1 MIKTTPQNSWLC
13 AVTGTASHEHHM
25 QTQGPSMLQA
35 LRGGAKSPIMKV
47 FLVFLAAGFA
57 LWGVGDM
64 TTGLIGGSD
73 KAIEAGDESLSPR
86 EVAVEFDRTRR
97 NYMPN
102 VSTGEALQAGLLGEV
117 AGMLAQE
124 VVFHAEANRL
134 GLTVTREM
142 QRREVA
148 AEPTFKDETGAFSQ
162 TRFLSV
168 LANAGLSEADYLQR
182 IESALRREQ
191 IVGAVADGV
200 RQPQIVARALTAYEL
215 ERRSARLVSV
225 AVDTDTVSDPD
236 GAALA
241 SWYDDVKS
249 RYDAPMLRTA
259 RVGSLTPQMFASAIE
274 VSDAEIADAYADRI
288 DEFTTPERRRVRQMV
303 FEDAASA
310 DTARDR
316 VAGGEDFEAV
326 AADMLGWTGD
336 DTNLGL
342 VTRRDLDGAVGEAVF
357 AAETGAIA
365 GPAESVFGVHLL
377 VVDEIQ
383 EGGETSL
390 ADVSD
395 TIRATLQ
402 NEAATDMI
410 YEKVN
415 QIEDRIAS
423 GATLDE
429 AMAEVSGR
437 LVTIADI
444 DRRGNDIDGN
454 PIAGEA
460 ADLAQD
466 SVVLETIWSSD
477 IDEQS
482 VIQEGAD
489 DLFFIVE
496 VTAETDPR
504 ERSLDEVRTRAIAD
518 WKRVEAI
525 KNAREAAEAR
535 IADAGAF
542 DDVETTS
549 DFRRNGIGLDHE
561 AARLIA
567 TAVFAQD
574 IGEARVVETGSE
586 AIAVRTE
593 TIVAAEE
600 DELSNSSNLVAKMI
614 DNAIRQD
621 VLAALA
627 RDLSQDHDL
636 QMRLG
641 GVQQILVGTQ

>member
-1 MIKTTPQNSWLC
+1 
-13 AVTGTASHEHHM
+13 
-25 QTQGPSMLQA
+25 MLQA

-86 EVAVEFDRTRR
+86 DVAVEFERTRR
-97 NYMPN
+97 NYLSN
-102 VSTGEALQAGLLGEV
+102 VSTGEALQTGLLGEV
-117 AGMLAQE
+117 AGMLARD
-124 VVFHAEANRL
+124 VVFRAEANEL

-148 AEPTFKDETGAFSQ
+148 EEPSFKDETGAFSQ

-168 LANAGLSEADYLQR
+168 LANAGLNEEDYLQR
-182 IESALRREQ
+182 INTALRREQ
-191 IVGAVADGV
+191 IVDAVAGGA
-200 RQPQIVARALTAYEL
+200 RQPQVVARALTSFEL

-225 AVDTDTVSDPD
+225 AVNTDAVADPD
-236 GAALA
+236 EAALA
-241 SWYDDVKS
+241 DWYDEVKS

-259 RVGSLTPQMFASAIE
+259 RVGSLTPQMFAADIE
-274 VSDAEIADAYADRI
+274 IDEADIAQAYDDRI

-303 FEDAASA
+303 FDNSA
-310 DTARDR
+310 DAQTARDR
-316 VAGGEDFEAV
+316 VAGGENFETV
-326 AADMLGWTGD
+326 AEDMLGWTGD

-342 VTRRDLDGAVGEAVF
+342 VTRNDLDGAVGEAVF

-365 GPAESVFGVHLL
+365 GPAESVFGIHVV

-395 TIRATLQ
+395 AIRTTLQ
-402 NEAATDMI
+402 TEAATDLI
-410 YEKVN
+410 YDKVN

-429 AMAEVSGR
+429 AMAEVSGN
-437 LVTIADI
+437 LVTITDI

-454 PIAGEA
+454 AVSGGA
-460 ADLAQD
+460 AELAQD
-466 SVVLETIWSSD
+466 SVVLEAIWSSD

-496 VTAETDPR
+496 VIAETDPR
-504 ERSLDEVRTRAIAD
+504 ERSLDEVRTRAITD

-525 KNAREAAEAR
+525 KAAREAAEAR

-542 DDVETTS
+542 DNVETTT

-574 IGEARVVETGSE
+574 IGEARVVETGTE

-593 TIVAAEE
+593 SIAAAAEE
-600 DELSNSSNLVAKMI
+600 ELSDSANLVANML
-614 DNAIRQD
+614 DNSLQQD
-621 VLAALA
+621 ILTTLA
-627 RDLSQDHDL
+627 RDLSQTHDL

-641 GVQQILVGTQ
+641 GVQQILVGAQ

>member
-1 MIKTTPQNSWLC
+1 
-13 AVTGTASHEHHM
+13 
-25 QTQGPSMLQA
+25 MLQA

-86 EVAVEFDRTRR
+86 EVAVEFERTRR
-97 NYMPN
+97 NYLSN
-102 VSTGEALQAGLLGEV
+102 VSTGEALQTGLLGEV
-117 AGMLAQE
+117 AGMLARD
-124 VVFHAEANRL
+124 VVFRAEANEL

-148 AEPTFKDETGAFSQ
+148 EEPSFKDETGAFSQ

-168 LANAGLSEADYLQR
+168 LANAGLNEADYLQR
-182 IESALRREQ
+182 INTALRREQ
-191 IVGAVADGV
+191 IVDAVAGGA
-200 RQPQIVARALTAYEL
+200 RQPQVVARALTSFEL
-215 ERRSARLVSV
+215 ERRSARLISV
-225 AVDTDTVSDPD
+225 AVNTDAVADPD
-236 GAALA
+236 EAALA
-241 SWYDDVKS
+241 DWYDEVKS

-259 RVGSLTPQMFASAIE
+259 RVGSLTPQMFAADIE
-274 VSDAEIADAYADRI
+274 IDEADIAQAYDDRI

-303 FEDAASA
+303 FDNSA
-310 DTARDR
+310 DAQTARDR
-316 VAGGEDFEAV
+316 VAGGENFETV
-326 AADMLGWTGD
+326 AEDMLGWTGD

-342 VTRRDLDGAVGEAVF
+342 VTRNDLDGAVGEAVF

-365 GPAESVFGVHLL
+365 GPAESVFGIHVV

-395 TIRATLQ
+395 AIRTTLQ
-402 NEAATDMI
+402 TEAATDLI
-410 YEKVN
+410 YDKVN

-429 AMAEVSGR
+429 AMAEVSGN
-437 LVTIADI
+437 LVTITDI

-454 PIAGEA
+454 AVSGDA
-460 ADLAQD
+460 AELAQD
-466 SVVLETIWSSD
+466 SVVLEAIWSSD

-496 VTAETDPR
+496 VIAETDPR
-504 ERSLDEVRTRAIAD
+504 ERSLDEVRTRAITD

-525 KNAREAAEAR
+525 KAAREAAEAR

-542 DDVETTS
+542 DNVETTT

-574 IGEARVVETGSE
+574 IGEARVVETGTE

-593 TIVAAEE
+593 SIAAAAEE
-600 DELSNSSNLVAKMI
+600 ELSDSAKLVANML
-614 DNAIRQD
+614 DNSLQQD
-621 VLAALA
+621 ILTTLA
-627 RDLSQDHDL
+627 RDLSQTHDL

-641 GVQQILVGTQ
+641 GVQQILVGAQ

>member
-1 MIKTTPQNSWLC
+1 
-13 AVTGTASHEHHM
+13 
-25 QTQGPSMLQA
+25 MLQA

-47 FLVFLAAGFA
+47 FLLFLAAGFA

-86 EVAVEFDRTRR
+86 EVAIEFDRTRR
-97 NYMPN
+97 NYLPN
-102 VSTGEALQAGLLGEV
+102 VSTGEALQTGLLSEV
-117 AGMLAQE
+117 AGMMARE

-134 GLTVTREM
+134 GLTVTRDM

-148 AEPTFKDETGAFSQ
+148 EEPTFKDETGAFSQ

-168 LANAGLSEADYLQR
+168 LANAGLSEAEYLQR
-182 IESALRREQ
+182 IDSALRGEQ
-191 IVGAVADGV
+191 IVDAVAGGARHPRV
-200 RQPQIVARALTAYEL
+200 VARALTSHEL

-225 AVDTDTVSDPD
+225 AVDVDAVSDPD
-236 GAALA
+236 EAALA
-241 SWYDDVKS
+241 SWYDEVKS

-274 VSDAEIADAYADRI
+274 IDEADIAAAYDDRI

-310 DTARDR
+310 DTARAR
-316 VAGGEDFEAV
+316 VAAGENFEAV
-326 AADMLGWTGD
+326 AEDMLGWTGD

-342 VTRRDLDGAVGEAVF
+342 VTKSDLDGAVGEAVF
-357 AAETGAIA
+357 EAAAGEIA

-395 TIRATLQ
+395 EIRATLQ
-402 NEAATDMI
+402 IEAATDLI
-410 YEKVN
+410 YDKVN

-429 AMAEVSGR
+429 AMAEVSGN
-437 LVTIADI
+437 LVTITDI

-454 PIAGEA
+454 PVAGEA
-460 ADLAQD
+460 AELAQD
-466 SVVLETIWSSD
+466 SVVLETIWSSG

-482 VIQEGAD
+482 VIQEGAE

-518 WKRVEAI
+518 WKLVEAI
-525 KNAREAAEAR
+525 KTARESAEAR
-535 IADAGAF
+535 IAEASTF
-542 DDVETTS
+542 DDVETS
-549 DFRRNGIGLDHE
+549 ASFRRNGIGLDHE

-574 IGEARVVETGSE
+574 IGEARVVETGTE

-593 TIVAAEE
+593 TITPAEE
-600 DELSNSSNLVAKMI
+600 DELAESANLVANVI
-614 DNAIRQD
+614 DSSLQQD
-621 VLAALA
+621 VLATLV
-627 RDLSQDHDL
+627 RDLSQMHDL
-636 QMRLG
+636 QIRLG
-641 GVQQILVGTQ
+641 GVQQILVGTQQ

>member
-1 MIKTTPQNSWLC
+1 
-13 AVTGTASHEHHM
+13 
-25 QTQGPSMLQA
+25 MLQA

-259 RVGSLTPQMFASAIE
+259 RIGSLTPQMFASAIE

-402 NEAATDMI
+402 SEAATDMI

-518 WKRVEAI
+518 WKRVEAT

-600 DELSNSSNLVAKMI
+600 DELSNSSNLVANMI

>member
-1 MIKTTPQNSWLC
+1 
-13 AVTGTASHEHHM
+13 
-25 QTQGPSMLQA
+25 MLQA

-274 VSDAEIADAYADRI
+274 VSDVEIADAYADRI

-402 NEAATDMI
+402 SEAATDMI

-600 DELSNSSNLVAKMI
+600 DELSNSSNLVANMI

>member
-1 MIKTTPQNSWLC
+1 
-13 AVTGTASHEHHM
+13 
-25 QTQGPSMLQA
+25 MLQA

-600 DELSNSSNLVAKMI
+600 DELSNSSNLVANMI

>member
-1 MIKTTPQNSWLC
+1 
-13 AVTGTASHEHHM
+13 
-25 QTQGPSMLQA
+25 MLQA

-259 RVGSLTPQMFASAIE
+259 RIGSLTPQMFASAIE

-357 AAETGAIA
+357 AAETGTIA
-365 GPAESVFGVHLL
+365 GPAESGFGVHLL

-402 NEAATDMI
+402 SEAATDMI

-600 DELSNSSNLVAKMI
+600 DELSNSSNLVANMI

>member
-1 MIKTTPQNSWLC
+1 
-13 AVTGTASHEHHM
+13 
-25 QTQGPSMLQA
+25 MLQA

-86 EVAVEFDRTRR
+86 DVAVEFERTRR
-97 NYMPN
+97 NYLSN
-102 VSTGEALQAGLLGEV
+102 VSTGEALQTGLLGEV
-117 AGMLAQE
+117 AGMLARD
-124 VVFHAEANRL
+124 VVFRAEANEL

-148 AEPTFKDETGAFSQ
+148 EEPSFKDETGAFSQ

-168 LANAGLSEADYLQR
+168 LANAGLNEADYLQR
-182 IESALRREQ
+182 INTALRREQ
-191 IVGAVADGV
+191 IVDAVAGGA
-200 RQPQIVARALTAYEL
+200 RQPQVVARALTSFEL
-215 ERRSARLVSV
+215 ERRSARLISV
-225 AVDTDTVSDPD
+225 AVNTDAVADPD
-236 GAALA
+236 EAALA
-241 SWYDDVKS
+241 DWYDEVKS

-259 RVGSLTPQMFASAIE
+259 RVGSLTPQMFAADIE
-274 VSDAEIADAYADRI
+274 IDEADIAQAYDDRI

-303 FEDAASA
+303 FDNSA
-310 DTARDR
+310 DAQTARDR
-316 VAGGEDFEAV
+316 VAGGENFETV
-326 AADMLGWTGD
+326 AEDMLGWTGD

-342 VTRRDLDGAVGEAVF
+342 VTRNDLDGAVGEAVF

-365 GPAESVFGVHLL
+365 GPAESVFGIHVV

-395 TIRATLQ
+395 AIRTTLQ
-402 NEAATDMI
+402 TEAATDLI
-410 YEKVN
+410 YDKVN

-429 AMAEVSGR
+429 AMAEVSGN
-437 LVTIADI
+437 LVTITDI

-454 PIAGEA
+454 AVSGDA
-460 ADLAQD
+460 AELAQD
-466 SVVLETIWSSD
+466 SVVLEAIWSSD

-496 VTAETDPR
+496 VIAETDPR
-504 ERSLDEVRTRAIAD
+504 ERSLDEVRTRAITD

-525 KNAREAAEAR
+525 KAAREAAEAR

-542 DDVETTS
+542 DNVETTT

-574 IGEARVVETGSE
+574 IGEARVVETGTE

-593 TIVAAEE
+593 SIAAAAEE
-600 DELSNSSNLVAKMI
+600 ELSDSAKLVANML
-614 DNAIRQD
+614 DNSLQQD
-621 VLAALA
+621 ILTTLA
-627 RDLSQDHDL
+627 RDLSQTHDL

-641 GVQQILVGTQ
+641 GVQQILVGAQ

>member
-1 MIKTTPQNSWLC
+1 
-13 AVTGTASHEHHM
+13 
-25 QTQGPSMLQA
+25 MLQA

-47 FLVFLAAGFA
+47 FLLFLAAGFA

-86 EVAVEFDRTRR
+86 EVAIEFDRTRR
-97 NYMPN
+97 NYLPN
-102 VSTGEALQAGLLGEV
+102 VSTGEALQTGLLSEV
-117 AGMLAQE
+117 AGMMARE

-134 GLTVTREM
+134 GLTVTRDM

-148 AEPTFKDETGAFSQ
+148 EEPTFKDETGAFSQ

-168 LANAGLSEADYLQR
+168 LANAGLSEAEYLQR
-182 IESALRREQ
+182 IDSALRGEQ
-191 IVGAVADGV
+191 IVDAVAGGA
-200 RQPQIVARALTAYEL
+200 RHPQVVARALTSHEL

-225 AVDTDTVSDPD
+225 AVDVDAVSDPD
-236 GAALA
+236 EAALA
-241 SWYDDVKS
+241 NWYDEVKS

-274 VSDAEIADAYADRI
+274 IDEADIAAAYDDRI

-310 DTARDR
+310 DTARAR
-316 VAGGEDFEAV
+316 VAAGENFEAV
-326 AADMLGWTGD
+326 AEDMLGWTGD

-342 VTRRDLDGAVGEAVF
+342 VTKSDLDGAVGEAVF
-357 AAETGAIA
+357 EAAAGEIA

-395 TIRATLQ
+395 EIRATLQ
-402 NEAATDMI
+402 IEAATDLI
-410 YEKVN
+410 YDKVN

-429 AMAEVSGR
+429 AMAEVSGN
-437 LVTIADI
+437 LVTITDI

-454 PIAGEA
+454 PVVGEA
-460 ADLAQD
+460 AELAQD
-466 SVVLETIWSSD
+466 SVVLETIWSSG

-482 VIQEGAD
+482 VIQEGAE

-518 WKRVEAI
+518 WKLVEAI
-525 KNAREAAEAR
+525 KTARETAEAR
-535 IADAGAF
+535 IAEASTF
-542 DDVETTS
+542 DGVETS
-549 DFRRNGIGLDHE
+549 ASFRRNGIGLDHE

-574 IGEARVVETGSE
+574 IGEARVVETGTE

-593 TIVAAEE
+593 TITPAEE
-600 DELSNSSNLVAKMI
+600 DELAESANLVANVI
-614 DNAIRQD
+614 DSSLQQD
-621 VLAALA
+621 VLATLV
-627 RDLSQDHDL
+627 RDLSQMHDL
-636 QMRLG
+636 QIRLG
-641 GVQQILVGTQ
+641 GVQQILVGTQQ

>member
-1 MIKTTPQNSWLC
+1 M
-13 AVTGTASHEHHM
+13 AVTR
-25 QTQGPSMLQA
+25 PSRQ
-35 LRGGAKSPIMKV
+35 
-47 FLVFLAAGFA
+47 
-57 LWGVGDM
+57 
-64 TTGLIGGSD
+64 
-73 KAIEAGDESLSPR
+73 GDESLSPR
-86 EVAVEFDRTRR
+86 EVAIEFDRTRR
-97 NYMPN
+97 NYLPN
-102 VSTGEALQAGLLGEV
+102 VSTGRALQTGLLSEV
-117 AGMLAQE
+117 AGMMARE

-134 GLTVTREM
+134 GLTVTRDM

-148 AEPTFKDETGAFSQ
+148 EEPTFKDETGAFSQ

-182 IESALRREQ
+182 IDSALRGEQ
-191 IVGAVADGV
+191 IVDAVAGGA
-200 RQPQIVARALTAYEL
+200 RHPQVVARALTSYEL

-225 AVDTDTVSDPD
+225 AVDVDAVSDPD
-236 GAALA
+236 EAALA
-241 SWYDDVKS
+241 SWYGGEEPL
-249 RYDAPMLRTA
+249 RRPDAAHRA
-259 RVGSLTPQMFASAIE
+259 RRKPHPQMFASAIE
-274 VSDAEIADAYADRI
+274 IDEADIAAAYDDRI

-310 DTARDR
+310 ETARAR
-316 VAGGEDFEAV
+316 LAGGENFEAV
-326 AADMLGWTGD
+326 AEDMLGWTGD

-342 VTRRDLDGAVGEAVF
+342 VTKSDLDGAVGEAVF
-357 AAETGAIA
+357 EAAAGEIA

-395 TIRATLQ
+395 KIRATLQ
-402 NEAATDMI
+402 IEAATDLI
-410 YEKVN
+410 YDKVN

-429 AMAEVSGR
+429 AMAEVSGN
-437 LVTIADI
+437 LVTITDI

-454 PIAGEA
+454 PVAGEA
-460 ADLAQD
+460 AELAQD
-466 SVVLETIWSSD
+466 SIVLETIWSSD

-518 WKRVEAI
+518 WKLVEAI
-525 KNAREAAEAR
+525 KTARESAEAR
-535 IADAGAF
+535 IAEASTF
-542 DDVETTS
+542 DDVETS
-549 DFRRNGIGLDHE
+549 ASFRRNGIGLDHE

-574 IGEARVVETGSE
+574 IGEARVVETGTE

-593 TIVAAEE
+593 TITPAEE
-600 DELSNSSNLVAKMI
+600 DELAESANLVANVI
-614 DNAIRQD
+614 DSSLQQD
-621 VLAALA
+621 VLATLV
-627 RDLSQDHDL
+627 RDLSQMHDL
-636 QMRLG
+636 QIRLG
-641 GVQQILVGTQ
+641 GVQQILVGTQQ